1 MMRIYIVKTNGE
13 PVRYVRASSQ
23 SAAIKAVVNER
34 YSAVVATTEDIVSAA
49 KAGALDVLD
58 ATAADP
64 RDVANPETGAD
75 SLAAVR
81 HNSRMPV
88 DA

>member
-1 MMRIYIVKTNGE
+1 
-13 PVRYVRASSQ
+13 
-23 SAAIKAVVNER
+23 
-34 YSAVVATTEDIVSAA
+34 
-49 KAGALDVLD
+49 LDVLD
-58 ATAADP
+58 ASAADP

>member
-1 MMRIYIVKTNGE
+1 MRIYVVKTNGE

-23 SAAIKAVVNER
+23 SAAVRAVVNER
-34 YSAVVATTEDIVSAA
+34 FTATVATADDIYRAS
-49 KAGALDVLD
+49 KTGQIDVLD
-58 ATAADP
+58 TEPLPDIEDESP
-64 RDVANPETGAD
+64 TVDT
-75 SLAAVR
+75 VR